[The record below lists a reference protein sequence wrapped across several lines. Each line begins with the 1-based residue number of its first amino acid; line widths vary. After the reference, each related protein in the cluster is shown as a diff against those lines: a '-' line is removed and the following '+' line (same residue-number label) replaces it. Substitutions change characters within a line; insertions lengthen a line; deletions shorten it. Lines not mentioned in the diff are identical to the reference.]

1 MDCGSSKNEKV
12 ELKEFNKTTTHC
24 LLTLTQKPKLKM
36 KKYILSILFLVALY
50 SNAHSQG
57 CVAIRT
63 VGGLNTMEHAM
74 HNGMHDMMADS
85 TKKMESPKWDLNIS
99 GRYFKSYKHFNGTDE
114 VTQRVA
120 DETDVRNYSRTM
132 DISLVR
138 QINNEWSI
146 GINLPLISNERTS
159 LYEHVSNAKGSPRFA
174 TSSQGI
180 GDIRITAYKWLIA
193 PKAGNKGNLLGGVGL
208 KLPTGNYKVTDVFHN
223 TLTTTRVGPV
233 DQSIQLGD
241 GGLGV
246 SLELNGF
253 RTINNSWSL
262 YGNAYYLIN
271 PRGNNGVS
279 TARGGTPTA
288 AAIKYTSDVMS
299 VPDQYLLRAGTNW
312 TKNAF
317 TLSMGARYECIPA
330 SDLIGDNTGFRRPG
344 NVLAIEPGA
353 NYAYKKYN
361 FYLYAPIAL
370 RRERP
375 QSYPDILRS
384 KDTGVFARGD
394 AAFADYSINIGVGYK
409 F

>member
-1 MDCGSSKNEKV
+1 MNSFKSKH
-12 ELKEFNKTTTHC
+12 T
-24 LLTLTQKPKLKM
+24 M
-36 KKYILSILFLVALY
+36 KKYIFSILIITIFYTQAIG
-50 SNAHSQG
+50 QG

-74 HNGMHDMMADS
+74 HNMMMHDSSM
-85 TKKMESPKWDLNIS
+85 KKIETPKWDLNIS

-120 DETDVRNYSRTM
+120 EGTDVRNFSRTL
-132 DISLVR
+132 DISLQR
-138 QINNEWSI
+138 KINEQWSV
-146 GINLPLISNERTS
+146 GINLPLAYNERTS
-159 LYEHVSNAKGSPRFA
+159 LYEHVSNVKGSPRYSTF
-174 TSSQGI
+174 SQGI

-193 PKAGNKGNLLGGVGL
+193 PKAGNKGNLLGGVGI

-241 GGLGV
+241 GGWGI
-246 SLELNGF
+246 SMELNGF
-253 RTINNSWSL
+253 RSINNTWSL
-262 YGNAYYLIN
+262 YSNAYYLIN

-279 TARGGTPTA
+279 TTRGGVASA
-288 AAIKYTSDVMS
+288 AAIKYTSNVMS

-312 TKNAF
+312 TKNAL
-317 TLSMGARYECIPA
+317 TLSLGARYEAIPA
-330 SDLIGDNTGFRRPG
+330 KDLIGDNTGFRRPG

-353 NYAYKKYN
+353 IYNFNKFN
-361 FYLYAPIAL
+361 FYLYAPVAI

-375 QSYPDILRS
+375 QSYPDIL
-384 KDTGVFARGD
+384 KTNDTGVFSRGD
-394 AAFADYSINIGVGYK
+394 AAFADYSISIGMGYR

>member
-1 MDCGSSKNEKV
+1 
-12 ELKEFNKTTTHC
+12 
-24 LLTLTQKPKLKM
+24 M
-36 KKYILSILFLVALY
+36 KKYILSLLIVMAFY
-50 SNAHSQG
+50 SQSNAQG

-74 HNGMHDMMADS
+74 GHEMMTGMHDSSAMKIA
-85 TKKMESPKWDLNIS
+85 SPKWDLNIS
-99 GRYFKSYKHFNGTDE
+99 GRYFKSYKHYNGTDE
-114 VTQRVA
+114 VTQRVT
-120 DETDVRNYSRTM
+120 DGTDVRNFSRTL

-138 QINNEWSI
+138 KINEKWSV
-146 GINLPLISNERTS
+146 GIDLPLLYNERTS
-159 LYEHVSNAKGSPRFA
+159 LYEHVSNVKGSPRYS
-174 TSSQGI
+174 TYSQGI
-180 GDIRITAYKWLIA
+180 GDIRITAYKWIIA

-208 KLPTGNYKVTDVFHN
+208 KLPTGNYKVKDVFHN
-223 TLTTTRVGPV
+223 TISTTRVGPV

-241 GGLGV
+241 GGLGL

-253 RTINNSWSL
+253 RAINNTWSL
-262 YGNAYYLIN
+262 YSNAYYLIN

-279 TARGGTPTA
+279 TARGGVPTA

-312 TKNAF
+312 TKNA
-317 TLSMGARYECIPA
+317 TTISLGARYECIPA

-353 NYAYKKYN
+353 NYSYKQFN
-361 FYLYAPIAL
+361 FYLYAPVAI

-375 QSYPDILRS
+375 QSYPDIL
-384 KDTGVFARGD
+384 KTNDTKVFSRGD
-394 AAFADYSINIGVGYK
+394 AAFADYSISIGMGYR

>member
-1 MDCGSSKNEKV
+1 
-12 ELKEFNKTTTHC
+12 
-24 LLTLTQKPKLKM
+24 M
-36 KKYILSILFLVALY
+36 KKYILFLFILSTFY
-50 SNAHSQG
+50 NKINAQG

-74 HNGMHDMMADS
+74 HHMMDS
-85 TKKMESPKWDLNIS
+85 AMGISNNKMVEPKWDLNIS

-114 VTQRVA
+114 VTQRVT
-120 DETDVRNYSRTM
+120 DETDVRNFSRAV

-138 QINNEWSI
+138 KVNEQWSI
-146 GINLPLISNERTS
+146 GINLPLAYNERSS
-159 LYEHVSNAKGSPRFA
+159 LYEHVSSVKGSPRFS
-174 TSSQGI
+174 TYSQGI
-180 GDIRITAYKWLIA
+180 GDIRLTAYKWIIA
-193 PKAGNKGNLLGGVGL
+193 PKEGNKGNLLGGLGI
-208 KLPTGNYKVTDVFHN
+208 KMPTGNYKATDVFHN
-223 TLTTTRVGPV
+223 TKTTTRVGPV

-241 GGLGV
+241 GGWGV

-253 RTINNSWSL
+253 RSINNTWSL
-262 YGNAYYLIN
+262 YSNAYYLIN

-279 TARGGTPTA
+279 TARGGVATA

-317 TLSMGARYECIPA
+317 TLSLGARYEAIPA
-330 SDLIGDNTGFRRPG
+330 KDLIGDNTGFRRPG

-353 NYAYKKYN
+353 NYSYKKLN
-361 FYLYAPIAL
+361 FYLYAPVAI

-375 QSYPDILRS
+375 QSYPDIL
-384 KDTGVFARGD
+384 KTNDTGVFSRGD
-394 AAFADYSINIGVGYK
+394 AAFADYSINIGMGYR

>member
-1 MDCGSSKNEKV
+1 
-12 ELKEFNKTTTHC
+12 
-24 LLTLTQKPKLKM
+24 M
-36 KKYILSILFLVALY
+36 KKYILFLFILSTFY
-50 SNAHSQG
+50 NKTNAQG

-74 HNGMHDMMADS
+74 HHMMDS
-85 TKKMESPKWDLNIS
+85 AMGISNNKMVEPKWDLNIS

-114 VTQRVA
+114 VTQRVT
-120 DETDVRNYSRTM
+120 DETDVRNFSRAV

-138 QINNEWSI
+138 KVNEQWSI
-146 GINLPLISNERTS
+146 GINLPLAYNERSS
-159 LYEHVSNAKGSPRFA
+159 LYEHVSSVKGSPRFS
-174 TSSQGI
+174 TYSQGI
-180 GDIRITAYKWLIA
+180 GDIRLTAYKWIIA
-193 PKAGNKGNLLGGVGL
+193 PKDGNKGNLLGGLGI
-208 KLPTGNYKVTDVFHN
+208 KMPTGNYKATDVFHN
-223 TLTTTRVGPV
+223 TKTTTRVGPV

-241 GGLGV
+241 GGWGV

-253 RTINNSWSL
+253 RSINNTWSL
-262 YGNAYYLIN
+262 YSNVYYLIN

-279 TARGGTPTA
+279 TTRGGVPTA

-317 TLSMGARYECIPA
+317 TLSLGARYEAIPA
-330 SDLIGDNTGFRRPG
+330 KDLIGDNTGFRRPG

-353 NYAYKKYN
+353 NYSYKKFN
-361 FYLYAPIAL
+361 FYLYSPVAI

-375 QSYPDILRS
+375 QSYPDIL
-384 KDTGVFARGD
+384 KTNDTKVFSRGD
-394 AAFADYSINIGVGYK
+394 AAFADYNINIGMGYR

>member
-1 MDCGSSKNEKV
+1 
-12 ELKEFNKTTTHC
+12 
-24 LLTLTQKPKLKM
+24 M
-36 KKYILSILFLVALY
+36 KKYIFYILILSFLY
-50 SNAHSQG
+50 KQGNAQG

-63 VGGLNTMEHAM
+63 VGGLNTMEHSM
-74 HNGMHDMMADS
+74 HNMMMHDS
-85 TKKMESPKWDLNIS
+85 TATKIILPKWDLNIS
-99 GRYFKSYKHFNGTDE
+99 GRYFKSYKHFNGTTE

-120 DETDVRNYSRTM
+120 DETDVRNFSRAL
-132 DISLVR
+132 DIFLVR
-138 QINNEWSI
+138 RINEKWSV
-146 GINLPLISNERTS
+146 GINLPLAYNERTS
-159 LYEHVSNAKGSPRFA
+159 LYEHVSNVKGSPRFS
-174 TSSQGI
+174 TFSQGL

-193 PKAGNKGNLLGGVGL
+193 PKSENKGNLLAGIGL

-241 GGLGV
+241 GGWGI

-253 RTINNSWSL
+253 RSINNTWSL
-262 YGNAYYLIN
+262 YSNAYYLIN

-279 TARGGTPTA
+279 TARGGVPTA

-317 TLSMGARYECIPA
+317 TISLGARYEAIPA
-330 SDLIGDNTGFRRPG
+330 KDLIGDNTGFRRPG
-344 NVLAIEPGA
+344 NILAVEPGA
-353 NYAYKKYN
+353 NYNFKKFN
-361 FYLYAPIAL
+361 FYLYAPIAI

-375 QSYPDILRS
+375 QSYPDIL
-384 KDTGVFARGD
+384 KTNDTKVFSRGD
-394 AAFADYSINIGVGYK
+394 AAFADYSINIGMGYR

>member
-1 MDCGSSKNEKV
+1 
-12 ELKEFNKTTTHC
+12 
-24 LLTLTQKPKLKM
+24 M
-36 KKYILSILFLVALY
+36 KKYILFLFILSTFY
-50 SNAHSQG
+50 NKTNAQG

-74 HNGMHDMMADS
+74 HHMMDS
-85 TKKMESPKWDLNIS
+85 AMGISNNKMVEPKWDLNIS

-114 VTQRVA
+114 VTQRVT
-120 DETDVRNYSRTM
+120 DETDVRNFSRAV

-138 QINNEWSI
+138 KVNEQWSI
-146 GINLPLISNERTS
+146 GINLPLAYNERSS
-159 LYEHVSNAKGSPRFA
+159 LYEHVSSVKGSPRFS
-174 TSSQGI
+174 TYSQGI
-180 GDIRITAYKWLIA
+180 GDIRLTAYKWIIA
-193 PKAGNKGNLLGGVGL
+193 PKEGNKGNLLGGLGI
-208 KLPTGNYKVTDVFHN
+208 KMPTGNYNATDVFHN
-223 TLTTTRVGPV
+223 TKTTTRVGPV

-241 GGLGV
+241 GGWGV

-253 RTINNSWSL
+253 RSINNTWSL
-262 YGNAYYLIN
+262 YSNVYYLIN

-279 TARGGTPTA
+279 TARGGVPTA

-317 TLSMGARYECIPA
+317 TLSLGARYEAIPA
-330 SDLIGDNTGFRRPG
+330 KDLIGDNTGFRRPG

-353 NYAYKKYN
+353 NYSYKKLN
-361 FYLYAPIAL
+361 FYLYAPVAI

-375 QSYPDILRS
+375 QSYPDIL
-384 KDTGVFARGD
+384 KTNDTGVFSRGD
-394 AAFADYSINIGVGYK
+394 AAFADYSINIGMGYR